1 MEYAIPGPRYST
13 PGKPVLP
20 WISVDI
26 FTISMITHILN
37 TLEWHWVPTDST
49 WIHFHSW
56 EMLYHR
62 PRRLLDTW
70 KNGCAIK
77 ASQCSGHS
85 TGSDHDETHSEPTL
99 VAQRADRLH
108 LDTFS
113 LMRDA
118 LPQARRSMCIWLE
131 DRCILGGLTL
141 HLSPFTCYMSTSGS
155 TVSPFRAILC

>member
-1 MEYAIPGPRYST
+1 MGDA
-13 PGKPVLP
+13 LP
-20 WISVDI
+20 Q
-26 FTISMITHILN
+26 T
-37 TLEWHWVPTDST
+37 
-49 WIHFHSW
+49 
-56 EMLYHR
+56 
-62 PRRLLDTW
+62 RRLHDTW

-77 ASQCSGHS
+77 ASQCPGHS

-118 LPQARRSMCIWLE
+118 LPQSRRSMCIWLE

-155 TVSPFRAILC
+155 AVQFLHSERSFAKYNASYHITPSNSRSILLLKSMTLSGVPSFF